1 MANKKQAAPAPVV
14 TTSMSKEQR
23 TQARKDAHRA
33 ANEAARKRNIELRAA
48 GQPTPHEVKK
58 AQRAAARKP
67 KQVEFER
74 KRDAMEQARLR
85 REAERT
91 RQQESLATQ
100 LIEEHRSKTGTAAA
114 KKIVRKPSPVTVTQR
129 GA

>member
-1 MANKKQAAPAPVV
+1 MADKKNKPETPVV
-14 TTSMSKEQR
+14 SKSSAKEAR
-23 TQARKDAHRA
+23 TKARKDAHRA
-33 ANEAARKRNIELRAA
+33 ANEAARKRNLELRAA
-48 GQPTPHEVKK
+48 GKPTPHEVKK

-74 KRDAMEQARLR
+74 RRDAMEQARLR

-100 LIEEHRSKTGTAAA
+100 LIEEHRAKTGTAAA
-114 KKIVRKPSPVTVTQR
+114 KKIARKPSPVTVRTI
-129 GA
+129 GE